1 MKRTS
6 LLVIAGDLLVIAV
19 IVLIG
24 FATHG
29 ELELEPDELVRMVVL
44 FLEISLLWGLIGQ
57 QLGVF
62 AEPIL
67 TSRFNWQVPMTMLIA
82 APFSALMRAVILGIP
97 VSPAFILVIT
107 AVTTA
112 GITVWRF
119 ALASIRGTGTRL
131 RARPGAPGQS

>member
-1 MKRTS
+1 MRRS
-6 LLVIAGDLLVIAV
+6 ILGVVAGDLLVIAL

-29 ELELEPDELVRMVVL
+29 ELEFEPDEVGRMVVL
-44 FLEISLLWGLIGQ
+44 FLEIAMLWGLIGH

-62 AEPIL
+62 SEPVIS
-67 TSRFNWQVPMTMLIA
+67 SRFKWQVPMTMLIA

-97 VSPAFILVIT
+97 VSPVFILVIT

-119 ALASIRGTGTRL
+119 ALASIRNAGTRL
-131 RARPGAPGQS
+131 RASGQ